1 MDQQKVA
8 KPHEQSHRME
18 LCARLDE
25 LEQIQNRTTDP
36 ETLKY
41 LAERGKALKA
51 ALQSTLNA

>member
-1 MDQQKVA
+1 MEQQKIVMTN
-8 KPHEQSHRME
+8 EQSRRME

-41 LAERGKALKA
+41 LAEREKALKA